1 MTTNADERFAELG
14 LVLPEIP
21 ATPFTP
27 RLRPIAVLADVAYL
41 SGIGPI
47 GIRGAVG
54 RDLSTDEGYAAAR
67 QTALY
72 LFRQIVDGLGSLDRV
87 ERWVKVLGF
96 IRSAPDFADQPSV
109 LNGFSDLVVE
119 VYGEERG
126 LCARSAI
133 GTSDLPL
140 GMPVEVEA
148 VVVVRSD
155 TVAVS

>member
-1 MTTNADERFAELG
+1 VTVNADERLTELG
-14 LVLPEIP
+14 LVIPDIP

-27 RLRPIAVLADVAYL
+27 RLRPAAIVGELAFL

-47 GIRGAVG
+47 GVRGAVG
-54 RDLSTDEGYAAAR
+54 REMSREDGYEAAR
-67 QTALY
+67 LTALY
-72 LFRQIVDGLGSLDRV
+72 MFRQIVDALGSLDRV

-133 GTSDLPL
+133 GTSELPL

-148 VVVVRSD
+148 VVAVRAG
-155 TVAVS
+155 TAAVP

>member
-1 MTTNADERFAELG
+1 MTVNADDRLVELG

-27 RLRPIAVLADVAYL
+27 RLRPVAVQGDIAYL

-47 GIRGAVG
+47 GIHGAVG
-54 RDLSTDEGYAAAR
+54 RDISTDEGYAAAR
-67 QTALY
+67 LTALY
-72 LFRQIVDGLGSLDRV
+72 MFRQIVDALGSLDRV

-96 IRSAPDFADQPSV
+96 IRSAPRFDDQPSV
-109 LNGFSDLVVE
+109 LNGFSDLIVE

-148 VVVVRSD
+148 VVAIREG
-155 TVAVS
+155 

>member
-1 MTTNADERFAELG
+1 MTVNADERFRELG
-14 LVLPEIP
+14 LELPEIP

-27 RLRPIAVLADVAYL
+27 RLRPIALVGDIAYL

-54 RDLSTDEGYAAAR
+54 RELSTEQGHAAAR

-72 LFRQIVDGLGSLDRV
+72 LFRQIVDGLGSLDSV

-96 IRSAPDFADQPSV
+96 VRSAPDFGDQPSV

-148 VVVVRSD
+148 VVALRAD
-155 TVAVS
+155 

>member
-1 MTTNADERFAELG
+1 MTVNADGRLAELG

-27 RLRPIAVLADVAYL
+27 RLRAVAIFGDVAYL

-54 RDLSTDEGYAAAR
+54 GDISTDEGYAAAR
-67 QTALY
+67 LTALY
-72 LFRQIVDGLGSLDRV
+72 MFRQIFEALGSLDRV
-87 ERWVKVLGF
+87 EQWVKVLGF
-96 IRSAPDFADQPSV
+96 IRSAPGFDDQPTV
-109 LNGFSDLVVE
+109 LNGFSDLVVD

-148 VVVVRSD
+148 VVAVREG
-155 TVAVS
+155 

>member
-1 MTTNADERFAELG
+1 MTVNADERLAELG

-27 RLRPIAVLADVAYL
+27 RLRPVAVLGDVAYL

-47 GIRGAVG
+47 GVRGTVG
-54 RDLSTDEGYAAAR
+54 RDISTDEGHAAAR
-67 QTALY
+67 LTALY
-72 LFRQIVDGLGSLDRV
+72 MFRQIVDALGSLDRV
-87 ERWVKVLGF
+87 ERWLKVLGF
-96 IRSAPDFADQPSV
+96 IRSAPDFGDQPSV

-140 GMPVEVEA
+140 GMPVEIEA
-148 VVVVRSD
+148 VVAVRD
-155 TVAVS
+155 G

>member
-1 MTTNADERFAELG
+1 MTVNADQRLAELG

-27 RLRPIAVLADVAYL
+27 RLRPIAVLGSVAYL

-54 RDLSTDEGYAAAR
+54 GDLSTEDGYAAAR
-67 QTALY
+67 QAALY
-72 LFRQIVDGLGSLDRV
+72 MFRQIVDGLGSLDRV

-96 IRSAPDFADQPSV
+96 VRSAPDFGDQPSV

-148 VVVVRSD
+148 VVVVRDS
-155 TVAVS
+155 

>member
-1 MTTNADERFAELG
+1 VSANADERFAELG
-14 LVLPEIP
+14 FVLPEIP
-21 ATPFTP
+21 ATPFAP
-27 RLRPIAVLADVAYL
+27 RLRPIAVVRSVAYL

-47 GIRGAVG
+47 GVRGAVG
-54 RDLSTDEGYAAAR
+54 RELSTEDGYAAAR

-72 LFRQIVDGLGSLDRV
+72 MFRQIVDGLGSLDRV

-96 IRSAPDFADQPSV
+96 IRSAPDFGDQPSV
-109 LNGFSDLVVE
+109 LNGFSDLVVD

-140 GMPVEVEA
+140 EMPVEVEA
-148 VVVVRSD
+148 VVVVR
-155 TVAVS
+155 AA